1 MAITANLYIDQGSD
15 FIADMELTNDD
26 GSSMNLTGFTAY
38 SQFRSNY
45 NSLTAYSFITSI
57 PDPVNGKLRL
67 TLPGTT
73 STTIKPSRYLYDVEI
88 TNGTNKIRVVEGMV
102 ILNAE
107 ITKIP

>member
-26 GSSMNLTGFTAY
+26 GSSMDLTGYTAY

-45 NSLTAYSFITSI
+45 SSLTAYTFTAQVINPLTGH
-57 PDPVNGKLRL
+57 VKLSL
-67 TLPGTT
+67 LGTA
-73 STTIKPSRYLYDVEI
+73 SSLIKPGRYLYDLELS
-88 TNGTNKIRVVEGMV
+88 NGSNKIRVVEGMV